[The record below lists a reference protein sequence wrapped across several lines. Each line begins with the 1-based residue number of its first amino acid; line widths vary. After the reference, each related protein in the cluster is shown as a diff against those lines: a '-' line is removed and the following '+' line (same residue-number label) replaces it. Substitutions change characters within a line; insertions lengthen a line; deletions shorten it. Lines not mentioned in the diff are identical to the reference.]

1 MGTLYDCVLTFCKA
15 TLEAVKLD
23 CIEEDEDST
32 RENTKECLLE
42 MLEMSI
48 NYLDLVSNDE
58 AATLRCTLWEILVIL
73 SNKQEN
79 REQRRGRPKIVIARD
94 RLILERLWL

>member
-1 MGTLYDCVLTFCKA
+1 MGTLYDCVLTFCEA
-15 TLEAVKLD
+15 TLEAVKFD
-23 CIEEDEDST
+23 CIEEEDST

-58 AATLRCTLWEILVIL
+58 AVTLRCTLWEILVIL

-79 REQRRGRPKIVIARD
+79 YYS
-94 RLILERLWL
+94 